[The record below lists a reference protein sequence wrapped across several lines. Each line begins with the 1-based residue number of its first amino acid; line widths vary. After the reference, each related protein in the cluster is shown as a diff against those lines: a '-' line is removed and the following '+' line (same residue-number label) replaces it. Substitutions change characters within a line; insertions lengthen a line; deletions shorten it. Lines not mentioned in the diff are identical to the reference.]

1 MANNKTI
8 LIVSS
13 CIFLT
18 KFYIYHSTRDMIQKM
33 ITSSVSVV
41 NVQNINNLFI
51 NIKIYMHNILN
62 TCTGIYRFGATGR

>member
-1 MANNKTI
+1 MTNNKT
-8 LIVSS
+8 IVSS

-18 KFYIYHSTRDMIQKM
+18 NFNIYHSTRDMIQKM

-51 NIKIYMHNILN
+51 NIKIYMHNIFN
-62 TCTGIYRFGATGR
+62 TCI

>member
-1 MANNKTI
+1 MTNNKT
-8 LIVSS
+8 IVSS

-18 KFYIYHSTRDMIQKM
+18 NFNIYHSTRDMIQKM

-51 NIKIYMHNILN
+51 NKKLYMHIKY
-62 TCTGIYRFGATGR
+62 I

>member
-1 MANNKTI
+1 MTNNKTI
-8 LIVSS
+8 LSS

-18 KFYIYHSTRDMIQKM
+18 NFNIYHSTRDMIQKM

-51 NIKIYMHNILN
+51 NKKLYKHNIFN
-62 TCTGIYRFGATGR
+62 TCIYRFAATGR

>member
-18 KFYIYHSTRDMIQKM
+18 NFNIYHSTRDMIQKM
-33 ITSSVSVV
+33 ITSSVNVV
-41 NVQNINNLFI
+41 NVQIINNLFI
-51 NIKIYMHNILN
+51 NIKIYMHNIFN

>member
-1 MANNKTI
+1 MTNNKTI
-8 LIVSS
+8 ASS

-18 KFYIYHSTRDMIQKM
+18 NFNIYHSTRDMIQKM

-51 NIKIYMHNILN
+51 NIKIYMHNIFN
-62 TCTGIYRFGATGR
+62 ACIYRFAVTGR